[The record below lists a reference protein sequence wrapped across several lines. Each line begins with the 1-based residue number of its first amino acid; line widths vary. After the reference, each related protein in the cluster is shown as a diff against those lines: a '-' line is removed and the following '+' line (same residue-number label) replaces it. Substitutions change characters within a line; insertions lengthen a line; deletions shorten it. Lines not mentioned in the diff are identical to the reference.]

1 MKINVLAQDKGY
13 RYLSFSS
20 FLNLLYSIIII
31 LFLVCI
37 PVSTHAAKVNDFIPK
52 ESVFYIQLNDF
63 NEIYNEIQ
71 ISEDW
76 ERTLDQVLDES
87 DLQEMQQGMLAAQGI
102 IGTDLF
108 GVIDTVGY
116 QTGFAMWDVG
126 INSIR
131 GGIVVHSGGNLAEL
145 QRLTKI
151 LTGFMG
157 MSGGILKL
165 DAGEHRKVKY
175 NTLQMPDVL
184 FTYGFVSDF
193 LVVGIGE
200 NSFEKLIDTY
210 RKKSLSIQKNES
222 YSKAFKKCGVGQVTG
237 FINVSGLLP
246 LLQDLSDIERTQLQ
260 TFKTVFAQLNL
271 LEVEPLF
278 QLYTEFDSNLP
289 ESRIVPFLKEGDEL
303 EILKSLSGKEDL
315 FIAVA
320 PTVLDT
326 VWQLIHNEIENT
338 ETDDVHAFITFLEG
352 ILNLDFEDDV
362 VAGLT
367 GELALSVDDLTLF
380 EPDDLESLDINIDG
394 TFQIDAGNVYTHGS
408 LIFIPNNP
416 AKWDQIGNSL
426 SNLQNTSVS
435 KTEYKGATVSEFGS
449 NIYYA
454 ERDSLSLLSFSEE
467 QMHSLVDTLQ
477 EKKKPS
483 YLKQLPKTPLAVVN
497 LNILKLFKAMNE
509 GMPMQNDVI
518 MPAEIS
524 PLLAWITVEK
534 NEAVLEISLSDKESP
549 LEVFAK
555 IAPLVVSQM
564 RF

>member
-1 MKINVLAQDKGY
+1 MKINVLEQDKGY
-13 RYLSFSS
+13 RYLSFSC
-20 FLNLLYSIIII
+20 LNLLHSIIII

-37 PVSTHAAKVNDFIPK
+37 PVSTHAAKVSDFMPK
-52 ESVFYIQLNDF
+52 ESVLYIQLNDI

-76 ERTLDQVLDES
+76 EKTLDQVLDES

-157 MSGGILKL
+157 MSGGILNL

-175 NTLQMPDVL
+175 ETLQMPDVL
-184 FTYGFVSDF
+184 FTYGFVGDF

-210 RKKSLSIQKNES
+210 RKKSLSIHKNES
-222 YSKAFKKCGVGQVTG
+222 YSKVSKKYDVGQVTG

-246 LLQDLSDIERTQLQ
+246 LLQGLSDIERTQLQ

-278 QLYTEFDSNLP
+278 QLYTEFDSSLP
-289 ESRIVPFLKEGDEL
+289 ESRIAPFLKEGDEL
-303 EILKSLSGKEDL
+303 KILKSFSGKEDL

-326 VWQLIHNEIENT
+326 VWQLIHNEIENA
-338 ETDDVHAFITFLEG
+338 ETDDVYAFITFLEG

-380 EPDDLESLDINIDG
+380 EPDNLESLDINIDG
-394 TFQIDAGNVYTHGS
+394 TFQVDAGNVYTRGS
-408 LIFIPNNP
+408 LIFIPNNSD
-416 AKWDQIGNSL
+416 KWNQIGNSL

-454 ERDSLSLLSFSEE
+454 ERDELSLLSFSEE
-467 QMHSLVDTLQ
+467 QMHSIFNTLE

-483 YLKQLPKTPLAVVN
+483 YLKQLPKTPLVVMN
-497 LNILKLFKAMNE
+497 LNVLNLFKAINVTAPMGNDIV
-509 GMPMQNDVI
+509 MPD
-518 MPAEIS
+518 EIS
-524 PLLAWITVEK
+524 PFLAWITVEK
-534 NEAVLEISLSDKESP
+534 NEAVLEVSLSDKESP
-549 LEVFAK
+549 LEIMAK
-555 IAPLVVSQM
+555 LAPFILSNLDY
-564 RF
+564 

>member
-1 MKINVLAQDKGY
+1 MKIQVLTQD
-13 RYLSFSS
+13 RNPLSLFW
-20 FLNLLYSIIII
+20 LNILKLTVVI

-37 PVSTHAAKVNDFIPK
+37 PISAHAAKVSDFMPK
-52 ESVFYIQLNDF
+52 ESVLYIQLNDID
-63 NEIYNEIQ
+63 EIYSEIQ

-76 ERTLDQVLDES
+76 ENILDQVLDES
-87 DLQEMQQGMLAAQGI
+87 DLQEMQQGMLAAQSI

-108 GVIDTVGY
+108 GIIDTVGY
-116 QTGFAMWDVG
+116 QTGFAMWDIG

-151 LTGFMG
+151 LTGAMG
-157 MSGGILKL
+157 LSGGTLKL

-175 NTLQMPDVL
+175 NTLQMPNVL
-184 FTYGFVSDF
+184 FTYGFVGDF

-210 RKKSLSIQKNES
+210 RKKSLSIHKNES
-222 YSKAFKKCGVGQVTG
+222 YSKVSKKYDVGQVTG
-237 FINVSGLLP
+237 FFNVSGLLP
-246 LLQDLSDIERTQLQ
+246 LLQGLSDIERTQLQ

-278 QLYTEFDSNLP
+278 QLYTEFDSSLP
-289 ESRIVPFLKEGDEL
+289 ENRIAPFLKEGDEL

-326 VWQLIHNEIENT
+326 VWQLIYNEIENA
-338 ETDDVHAFITFLEG
+338 ETDDVYAFITFLEG

-380 EPDDLESLDINIDG
+380 EPDDLESLDIDINE
-394 TFQIDAGNVYTHGS
+394 TFQIDAGNVYTHGG

-416 AKWDQIGNSL
+416 AKWEQIGNSL

-454 ERDSLSLLSFSEE
+454 ERDELSLLSFSEE
-467 QMHSLVDTLQ
+467 QMHSIVDTLQ

-483 YLKQLPKTPLAVVN
+483 YLKQLPKTPLVVVN
-497 LNILKLFKAMNE
+497 LNILTLFKAMNE
-509 GMPMQNDVI
+509 GMPMQNDI
-518 MPAEIS
+518 EKLNAFS
-524 PLLAWITVEK
+524 SLLAWITVEK
-534 NEAVLEISLSDKESP
+534 NEAVLEVSLSDKKSP
-549 LEVFAK
+549 LEVLAK
-555 IAPLVVSQM
+555 LAPFIISNLDY
-564 RF
+564 

>member
-1 MKINVLAQDKGY
+1 MKFPVLVQDHNFRSQPWINLHRLIISV
-13 RYLSFSS
+13 
-20 FLNLLYSIIII
+20 FLIVSIPI
-31 LFLVCI
+31 FAD
-37 PVSTHAAKVNDFIPK
+37 AAKVNDFIPK

-63 NEIYNEIQ
+63 NEIYSEIQ

-76 ERTLDQVLDES
+76 ENTLDQVLDES
-87 DLQEMQQGMLAAQGI
+87 DLQEIQQGMLAAQGI

-157 MSGGILKL
+157 MSGGTLNL
-165 DAGEHRKVKY
+165 DSGEHRKVKY

-184 FTYGFVSDF
+184 FTYGFVNDF

-210 RKKSLSIQKNES
+210 RKKIPSIRKNES
-222 YSKAFKKCGVGQVTG
+222 YSKAFKKCNVGQVTG

-278 QLYTEFDSNLP
+278 QLYTEFDSSLP
-289 ESRIVPFLKEGDEL
+289 ESRIAPFLKEGDEL

-320 PTVLDT
+320 PIVLDT

-454 ERDSLSLLSFSEE
+454 ERDRLSLLSFSEE

-477 EKKKPS
+477 QKKKPS
-483 YLKQLPKTPLAVVN
+483 YLKQLPKTPLVVVN

-509 GMPMQNDVI
+509 GMPMENDVI

>member
-1 MKINVLAQDKGY
+1 MKFQVLVQDHNLRSQPWINLH
-13 RYLSFSS
+13 RLIISI
-20 FLNLLYSIIII
+20 FLI
-31 LFLVCI
+31 VGI
-37 PVSTHAAKVNDFIPK
+37 PIFADAAKVSDFMPK

-71 ISEDW
+71 ISKNW
-76 ERTLDQVLDES
+76 EKTLDQVLDES
-87 DLQEMQQGMLAAQGI
+87 DLQEIQQGMLAAQGI
-102 IGTDLF
+102 IGMDLF

-151 LTGFMG
+151 LTGAMG
-157 MSGGILKL
+157 LSGGTLKL

-222 YSKAFKKCGVGQVTG
+222 YSKAFKKYDVGQVTG

-278 QLYTEFDSNLP
+278 QLYTEFDSSLP
-289 ESRIVPFLKEGDEL
+289 ESRIAPFLKEGDEL

-326 VWQLIHNEIENT
+326 VWQLIYNEIENT

-416 AKWDQIGNSL
+416 TKWDQIGNSL

-435 KTEYKGATVSEFGS
+435 KTEYKGAKVSEFGS

-454 ERDSLSLLSFSEE
+454 ERDRLSLLSFSEE

-483 YLKQLPKTPLAVVN
+483 YLKQLPKTPLVVVN

-509 GMPMQNDVI
+509 GMLMENDVI

-524 PLLAWITVEK
+524 PFLAWITVEK

-549 LEVFAK
+549 IEVFAK

>member
-1 MKINVLAQDKGY
+1 MKFQVLIQD
-13 RYLSFSS
+13 RNPLPLFW
-20 FLNLLYSIIII
+20 LNILKLIVVI
-31 LFLVCI
+31 LFLICI
-37 PVSTHAAKVNDFIPK
+37 PISTHAAKVSDFIPK
-52 ESVFYIQLNDF
+52 ESVLYIQLNDI

-76 ERTLDQVLDES
+76 EKTLDQALDES

-157 MSGGILKL
+157 MSGGTLKL
-165 DAGEHRKVKY
+165 EAGEHRKVKY
-175 NTLQMPDVL
+175 ETLQMPDVL
-184 FTYGFVSDF
+184 FTYGFVGDF

-210 RKKSLSIQKNES
+210 RKKSLSIHKNES
-222 YSKAFKKCGVGQVTG
+222 YSKVSKKYDVGQVTG
-237 FINVSGLLP
+237 FFNVSGLLP
-246 LLQDLSDIERTQLQ
+246 LLQDLSDIEQTQLQ
-260 TFKTVFAQLNL
+260 TFKTVFAQFNL
-271 LEVEPLF
+271 LEVDPLF
-278 QLYTEFDSNLP
+278 QLYTEFDSSLP
-289 ESRIVPFLKEGDEL
+289 ESRIAPFLKEGDEL
-303 EILKSLSGKEDL
+303 KILKSLSGKEDL

-326 VWQLIHNEIENT
+326 VWQLIHNEIENA
-338 ETDDVHAFITFLEG
+338 ETGDVYAFITFLEG

-380 EPDDLESLDINIDG
+380 EPDNLESLDINIDG
-394 TFQIDAGNVYTHGS
+394 TFQVDAGNVYTRGS

-416 AKWDQIGNSL
+416 GKWDQIGNSL

-435 KTEYKGATVSEFGS
+435 KTKYKGATVSEFGS

-454 ERDSLSLLSFSEE
+454 ERDELSLLSFSEE
-467 QMHSLVDTLQ
+467 QMHSIFNTLQ

-483 YLKQLPKTPLAVVN
+483 YLKQLPKTPLVVVN
-497 LNILKLFKAMNE
+497 LNILNLFKAINVTAPIE
-509 GMPMQNDVI
+509 NDIVMPD
-518 MPAEIS
+518 EIS
-524 PLLAWITVEK
+524 PFLAWITVEK
-534 NEAVLEISLSDKESP
+534 NEAVLEVSLSDKESP
-549 LEVFAK
+549 LEVMAK
-555 IAPLVVSQM
+555 LAPFILSNLDY
-564 RF
+564 

>member
-1 MKINVLAQDKGY
+1 MRFQVLVQNHNLRSQPWINLH
-13 RYLSFSS
+13 RLIISI
-20 FLNLLYSIIII
+20 FLI
-31 LFLVCI
+31 VGI
-37 PVSTHAAKVNDFIPK
+37 PIFADAAKVNDFIPK

-76 ERTLDQVLDES
+76 ENTLDQVLDES

-108 GVIDTVGY
+108 GVIDTIGY
-116 QTGFAMWDVG
+116 QTGFAMWDAG

-278 QLYTEFDSNLP
+278 QLYTEFDSSLP
-289 ESRIVPFLKEGDEL
+289 ESRIAPFLKEGDEL

-326 VWQLIHNEIENT
+326 VWQLIYNEIENA

-416 AKWDQIGNSL
+416 AKWDQIGNSF

-454 ERDSLSLLSFSEE
+454 ERDRLSLLSFSEE

-477 EKKKPS
+477 EKKRPS
-483 YLKQLPKTPLAVVN
+483 YLKQLPKTPLVVVN

-509 GMPMQNDVI
+509 GMPMEDDVI

-549 LEVFAK
+549 IEVFAK

>member
-1 MKINVLAQDKGY
+1 MKFQVLVQEHNL
-13 RYLSFSS
+13 RSQPWI
-20 FLNLLYSIIII
+20 NLLKLIFTILLIVSIPI
-31 LFLVCI
+31 FAD
-37 PVSTHAAKVNDFIPK
+37 AAKVADFIPK
-52 ESVFYIQLNDF
+52 ESVVYIQLNDID
-63 NEIYNEIQ
+63 EIYNEIQ
-71 ISEDW
+71 ISENW
-76 ERTLDQVLDES
+76 EEVLDQVLDES
-87 DLQEMQQGMLAAQGI
+87 DLQEMQQGMLAVEAI

-108 GVIDTVGY
+108 GIIDTVGY

-157 MSGGILKL
+157 LSGGTLKPN
-165 DAGEHRKVKY
+165 AGEHRKVKY

-184 FTYGFVSDF
+184 FTYGFVGDF
-193 LVVGIGE
+193 FVVGIGE

-222 YSKAFKKCGVGQVTG
+222 YSKVIKKYDVGQVTG

-246 LLQDLSDIERTQLQ
+246 LLQDLSNIERIQLQ
-260 TFKTVFAQLNL
+260 TFKTVFARLNL

-278 QLYTEFDSNLP
+278 QLYTEFDSTLP
-289 ESRIVPFLKEGDEL
+289 ESKIGPFLKEGDEL

-315 FIAVA
+315 FIAAA
-320 PTVLDT
+320 PTVLET
-326 VWQLIHNEIENT
+326 VWQLIHDEIEST
-338 ETDDVHAFITFLEG
+338 ESDDFYAFITFLEG

-380 EPDDLESLDINIDG
+380 EPNDLESLDINIVE

-408 LIFIPNNP
+408 LIFMPNNP
-416 AKWDQIGNSL
+416 GKWDQIGNSL

-435 KTEYKGATVSEFGS
+435 KTDYKGATVSEFGS

-454 ERDSLSLLSFSEE
+454 ERDGLSLLSFSEE
-467 QMHSLVDTLQ
+467 QMHSIVDTLQ
-477 EKKKPS
+477 EKKKLS
-483 YLKQLPKTPLAVVN
+483 YLKQLPKTPLLVVK
-497 LNILKLFKAMNE
+497 LNMLKLFEAMNGAIPLE
-509 GMPMQNDVI
+509 NDIVK
-518 MPAEIS
+518 PDEIS
-524 PLLAWITVEK
+524 SLLAWITVKE
-534 NEAVLEISLSDKESP
+534 NEAIFEVSVSDKDSP
-549 LEVFAK
+549 LEVMAK
-555 IAPLVVSQM
+555 LAPFIVSNLDY
-564 RF
+564 

>member
-1 MKINVLAQDKGY
+1 MKTRVLRQDKC
-13 RYLSFSS
+13 YLSLS
-20 FLNLLYSIIII
+20 FTNFLYSTLFI
-31 LFLVCI
+31 LFFVGI
-37 PVSTHAAKVNDFIPK
+37 PLSVNAAKVTDFIPK
-52 ESVFYIQLNDF
+52 ESVVYIQLNDID
-63 NEIYNEIQ
+63 EIYNEIQ
-71 ISEDW
+71 ISENW
-76 ERTLDQVLDES
+76 EKTLDQALDES
-87 DLQEMQQGMLAAQGI
+87 DLQEMRQGMLAVQGI

-145 QRLTKI
+145 KRFTKI
-151 LTGFMG
+151 LTGAMG
-157 MSGGILKL
+157 LSGGTLKP

-175 NTLQMPDVL
+175 DTLQMPDVL
-184 FTYGFVSDF
+184 FTYGFVGDF

-210 RKKSLSIQKNES
+210 RKKTLSIQKNES
-222 YSKAFKKCGVGQVTG
+222 YSKVSKKYDEGQVTG
-237 FINVSGLLP
+237 FFNVSGLSP
-246 LLQDLSDIERTQLQ
+246 LLKDLSDIERTQLQ

-271 LEVEPLF
+271 LEVGPLF
-278 QLYTEFDSNLP
+278 QLYTEFDSTLS
-289 ESRIVPFLKEGDEL
+289 ESKIGPFLKEGDEL

-320 PTVLDT
+320 PTVLET

-338 ETDDVHAFITFLEG
+338 ESDDVYAFITFLEG

-362 VAGLT
+362 ITGLT

-380 EPDDLESLDINIDG
+380 EPDDLESLDIDIDE

-416 AKWDQIGNSL
+416 GKWEQIGNSL

-435 KTEYKGATVSEFGS
+435 ETDYKDATVSEFGS

-454 ERDSLSLLSFSEE
+454 ERDGLSLLSFSEE
-467 QMHSLVDTLQ
+467 QMYSIVDALQ
-477 EKKKPS
+477 EKKKS
-483 YLKQLPKTPLAVVN
+483 DYLKHLPKTPLLVVK
-497 LNILKLFKAMNE
+497 LNILKLFEAMN
-509 GMPMQNDVI
+509 GAMPSENDMVKLD
-518 MPAEIS
+518 EIS
-524 PLLAWITVEK
+524 SLLAWITVKE
-534 NEAVLEISLSDKESP
+534 NEAVFEVSVSDKDSP
-549 LEVFAK
+549 LEVLG
-555 IAPLVVSQM
+555 ILAPFMPILQD
-564 RF
+564 

>member
-1 MKINVLAQDKGY
+1 MKFPVLVQDHNLRSQPWINLH
-13 RYLSFSS
+13 RLIISI
-20 FLNLLYSIIII
+20 FLI
-31 LFLVCI
+31 VGI
-37 PVSTHAAKVNDFIPK
+37 PIFADAAKVNDFIPK

-71 ISEDW
+71 ISKNW
-76 ERTLDQVLDES
+76 EKTLDQVLDES

-157 MSGGILKL
+157 MSGGTLKL

-210 RKKSLSIQKNES
+210 RKKTLSILKNES
-222 YSKAFKKCGVGQVTG
+222 YSKAFKKCNVGQVTG

-278 QLYTEFDSNLP
+278 QLYTEFDSSLP
-289 ESRIVPFLKEGDEL
+289 ESRIAPFLKEGDEL

-326 VWQLIHNEIENT
+326 VWQLIYNEIENT

-454 ERDSLSLLSFSEE
+454 ERDRLSLLSFSEE

-477 EKKKPS
+477 EKKRPS
-483 YLKQLPKTPLAVVN
+483 YLKQLPKTPLVVVN

-509 GMPMQNDVI
+509 GMPMENDVI

-549 LEVFAK
+549 IEVFAK
-555 IAPLVVSQM
+555 IAPLVVSHM